1 MSEETPK
8 EEATKPRPAAIAY
21 NTPGSVSRL
30 KKAYNFKLRMP
41 DIKEFLA
48 ELNGESDRAAV
59 ILASSQL
66 DDLLANA
73 IALKMSEFADILV
86 SDIEYIFR
94 PSGPLGTFSARAEI
108 ANLFGVIENETYEQL
123 TILRE
128 MRNACAHSKHPI
140 TFKDPLLRN
149 VAIHL
154 FEPKRA
160 TPRALAE
167 KDMKIAFGLEIAS
180 LILVLGLGSREKAR
194 TERSMAFGEI
204 AGMFPPSPGKPD
216 GRSPRNIQR

>member
-1 MSEETPK
+1 MSEENSKQNPTKARPSALTFK
-8 EEATKPRPAAIAY
+8 E
-21 NTPGSVSRL
+21 PGSVSTL
-30 KKAYNFKLRMP
+30 KKALNFKLKMP
-41 DIKEFLA
+41 SAAAFLA
-48 ELNGESDRAAV
+48 EIRGESDRASV

-73 IALKMSEFADILV
+73 IALKMSESVDIMAL
-86 SDIEYIFR
+86 DIETIFR
-94 PSGPLGTFSARAEI
+94 SSGPLGSFSARAEV

-123 TILRE
+123 TILRA

-154 FEPKRA
+154 FEPKGT

-167 KDMKIAFGLEIAS
+167 QNMKVAFVLEVTF
-180 LILVLGLGSREKAR
+180 LTRVLVHGSRAKAKA
-194 TERSMAFGEI
+194 ESVGDA
-204 AGMFPPSPGKPD
+204 
-216 GRSPRNIQR
+216 PR